1 MVATWHYTHATF
13 ALAAHP
19 QVLLLLLQH
28 PLLVLTPAQFRPI
41 VNCCLHHLLIFYLCL
56 CQITVLNAGLPT
68 SYQVQLVRLQLAK
81 SIVYFSFFCLLL
93 QEGLLLKFLL
103 AAVVVEARKAQFVKA
118 VGEVIALAFT
128 FGEQ

>member
-1 MVATWHYTHATF
+1 M
-13 ALAAHP
+13 
-19 QVLLLLLQH
+19 
-28 PLLVLTPAQFRPI
+28 
-41 VNCCLHHLLIFYLCL
+41 
-56 CQITVLNAGLPT
+56 
-68 SYQVQLVRLQLAK
+68 RLQLAK